1 MPEMVCERIEG
12 FDRAA
17 GDETVTVAEG
27 DTPVAAEVEVLVCG
41 GGVAG
46 AIAAIA
52 AARHGADTLVV
63 EATAFLGGIA
73 TVGGIHYYYHGV
85 DSALQRELD
94 ARAAEITRGLASAVA
109 GFHPE
114 GKKLALQQMA
124 EEAGVKFLLRRSVVG
139 VLKDCA
145 QVTGVILDG
154 PAGREI
160 VLAKVVIDSTGDADV
175 AALAGAEFLQG
186 RERDGNMMAYSMV
199 PGRLE
204 KSGAVSFANYDAGWV
219 DPTNAADVS
228 RAYVEG
234 RAYLWREPFAADN
247 RQVQI
252 APLLGLREGRLIRG
266 DYTLTL
272 DDLLDDK
279 RFPDTIG
286 PCRTHYDNHSSDY
299 ANESDEAAVYCDVAG
314 CWSDMMGCDVPYRV
328 MLPRGIEGM
337 LVACRGI
344 SITHDAQSALR
355 MQRDM
360 MKLGEAAGIAAALAA
375 KAGVTPRAV
384 DMAALQTELLAAGA
398 LRVQDVEPVDIEPEK
413 ASAGELLAALASDGR
428 GRALFELY
436 RRGPGPELEAALTA
450 DQPDIRVGAALVL
463 GLHGMDAAREPL
475 TVCLRERY
483 GEQPPGPRS
492 RPRWFSAA
500 VALAYVGGEGVGE
513 ELAGLLDADDGSP
526 DLWLHVLR
534 GLQRMGY
541 AGAVPQI
548 EAFVD
553 RMRGRRELWDDPSAM
568 VAVGWKLELTAAEAL
583 IALGAEE
590 QGKAVAA
597 KYGDDERV
605 LVREWARRMYLT
617 PDPSP

>member
-1 MPEMVCERIEG
+1 MPELVCERTAG
-12 FDRAA
+12 FDGAVA
-17 GDETVTVAEG
+17 YETVAPEEA
-27 DTPVAAEVEVLVCG
+27 DTPVVADVEVLVCG

-52 AARHGADTLVV
+52 AARQGADTLVV

-94 ARAAEITRGLASAVA
+94 TKVAEVTRGLASAVA

-124 EEAGVKFLLRRSVVG
+124 EDAGVKFLLRRSVVG
-139 VLKDCA
+139 VLKEEA
-145 QVTGVILDG
+145 RVVGVILDG
-154 PAGREI
+154 PAGREVVRAKAI
-160 VLAKVVIDSTGDADV
+160 VDSTGDADV

-186 RERDGNMMAYSMV
+186 RDRDGNTMAYSMV

-204 KSGAVSFANYDAGWV
+204 QSGAVSFANYDAGWV

-234 RAYLWREPFAADN
+234 RGYLWCEPFRTDN
-247 RQVQI
+247 RQVYI

-266 DYTLTL
+266 DYALTL
-272 DDLLDDK
+272 DDLLDGK
-279 RFPDTIG
+279 RFADTIG

-314 CWSDMMGCDVPYRV
+314 CWSDMVTCDIPYRV
-328 MLPRGIEGM
+328 MLPHGIEGM

-375 KAGVTPRAV
+375 KSGVTPRAL
-384 DMAALQTELLAAGA
+384 DMAALQAELLAVGA
-398 LRVQDVEPVDIEPEK
+398 LRVDDIALPGIEPEQ
-413 ASAGELLAALASDGR
+413 ASADELIAALAGDGR

-436 RRGPGPELEAALTA
+436 RRGPGPELEAALA
-450 DQPDIRVGAALVL
+450 SDQPDIRIGAALAL
-463 GLHGMDAAREPL
+463 ALHGSEAAREPL

-483 GEQPPGPRS
+483 GEPPPGYCT

-500 VALAYVGGEGVGE
+500 VALSFVGGEGVGE
-513 ELAGLLDADDGSP
+513 ELAGLLEAEDGAP

-534 GLQRMGY
+534 GVQRLGCG
-541 AGAVPQI
+541 GAVPRI
-548 EAFVD
+548 EAFVE
-553 RMRGRRELWDDPSAM
+553 RLQGMRELWDDPSAM
-568 VAVGWKLELTAAEAL
+568 VAVGWKLELAAAETL
-583 IALGAEE
+583 CALGAVE
-590 QGKAVAA
+590 QGKGLAA
-597 KYGDDERV
+597 KYVDDERV
-605 LVREWARRMYLT
+605 PVREAARRV
-617 PDPSP
+617 